1 MISSIRARLTYANV
15 VASLALFLALGGVS
29 YAAVTLPKNS
39 VGSKQIRSNAV
50 TSSKVKDGSL
60 LGKDF
65 KAGQLPA
72 GPKGDPGS
80 TGPQGPQ
87 GLKGDKGDR
96 GDKGDKGDPGTPAV
110 RLWAVLQAD
119 GSISSQ
125 EGVVSSAHPSTGV
138 TDVTFNRDVTGC
150 APVVSAIGPGAITAV
165 WNAAGASTVRITTMA
180 GAMAI
185 NRNVSII
192 VACPSA

>member
-1 MISSIRARLTYANV
+1 VSGLACVGSYRPSSTPPGSLIAVNSPHASSRTGQAN
-15 VASLALFLALGGVS
+15 STPLRD
-29 YAAVTLPKNS
+29 S
-39 VGSKQIRSNAV
+39 VGSKQIKSNAV

-65 KAGQLPA
+65 KAGQLPT

-80 TGPQGPQ
+80 TGPRGPQ
-87 GLKGDKGDR
+87 GLKGDKGD
-96 GDKGDKGDPGTPAV
+96 KGDSGTPAV
-110 RLWAVLQAD
+110 RLWAVFQAD

-150 APVVSAIGPGAITAV
+150 AAVVSAIGPGAITAV
-165 WNAAGASTVRITTMA
+165 WNVAGASTVRITTMA